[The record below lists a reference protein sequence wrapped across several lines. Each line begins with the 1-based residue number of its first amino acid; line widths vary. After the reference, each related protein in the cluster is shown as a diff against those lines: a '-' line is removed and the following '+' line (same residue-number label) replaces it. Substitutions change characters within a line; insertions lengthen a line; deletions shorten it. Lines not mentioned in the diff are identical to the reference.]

1 MVQVVDGVESCISI
15 DGDGLGS
22 DQRATVDMYHATQAI
37 CMRYD
42 SELAT
47 VTGGLWQYVP
57 R

>member
-15 DGDGLGS
+15 DGDGLGL

-42 SELAT
+42 SELAS
-47 VTGGLWQYVP
+47 VMGGL
-57 R
+57 